1 MRQACKDRYSLY
13 GVNMSIY
20 EQYCNEIVDENGRLK
35 KITLDYPDNF
45 NFGYDVVDRIA
56 DETPEKRALV
66 WCNVEGEEHVFSFA
80 DIKRYSN
87 QMANV
92 FRSAGIG
99 RGDRVLLILKRHY
112 EYWFAAVA
120 LHKLGAV
127 MIPATHMLTVRDFV
141 YRIKSSGVKAI
152 VCTTQK
158 KVPEKITAALNS
170 AGMTARLWC
179 VQKDIDGF
187 ENLTKAM
194 QGASE
199 DFERVQTLAT
209 DPMML
214 YFTSGTTGEPKG
226 VIHDHSYPLA
236 HIVTA
241 KYWQQAE
248 EGGLHFT
255 VAETG
260 WAKASWGKIYGQWLV
275 GSAVMVYDFDNFE
288 PKQLTAVINRYGVTS
303 FCAPPTVYRYLVRKG
318 IPDMP
323 SLRHASTAGE
333 MLAPEVFRRFTER
346 TGLPLCEGYGQ
357 TETTL
362 LMANFRGYDAVEG
375 SMGTPSPFYN
385 IELRGK
391 NGKPVGVGEVGEVVI
406 IPEKEGRQSGVFTA
420 YLDNEEQYRYVWRDG
435 VYHTG
440 DAAYMDENGRYWFH
454 GRFDDIIKTGG
465 FRVGPYEVENVL
477 MEHPAVV
484 ECSVIGVPDPLRGQA
499 IKAVVVPGAGYD
511 SSREL
516 EAEIKNFCNRKLAE
530 YKWIRH
536 VEFVKEMPKTIS
548 GKIQK
553 TVLRSQKQVG
563 YANNCRRYGRR

>member
-1 MRQACKDRYSLY
+1 
-13 GVNMSIY
+13 MSVY
-20 EQYCNEIVDENGRLK
+20 KQYCNEIVDENGRLQK
-35 KITLDYPDNF
+35 LTLEYPDNF
-45 NFGYDVVDRIA
+45 NFGYDVVDKIA
-56 DETPEKRALV
+56 NETPEKRALV
-66 WCNVEGEEHVFSFA
+66 WCNVEGEEHIFSFA
-80 DIKRYSN
+80 DIKKYSN

-92 FRSAGIG
+92 FQGAGIG
-99 RGDRVLLILKRHY
+99 RGDRVMLILKRHY

-127 MIPATHMLTVRDFV
+127 MIPATHMLTVSDFV
-141 YRIKSSGVKAI
+141 YRIQSSEAKAI
-152 VCTTQK
+152 VCTTQNE
-158 KVPEKITAALNS
+158 VPEKITAALKE
-170 AGMTARLWC
+170 AGTTATLWC
-179 VQKDIDGF
+179 VQKDADGF
-187 ENLTKAM
+187 ENLTEAM
-194 QGASE
+194 KEASGE
-199 DFERVQTLAT
+199 LERVQTKAT

-214 YFTSGTTGEPKG
+214 YFTSGTTGYPKG
-226 VIHDHSYPLA
+226 VIHEHSYPLA

-248 EGGLHFT
+248 DNGLHFT

-260 WAKASWGKIYGQWLV
+260 WAKASWGKIYGQWLI
-275 GSAVMVYDFDNFE
+275 GSAVMVYDFDNFD

-323 SLRHASTAGE
+323 SLKHATTAGE
-333 MLAPEVFRRFTER
+333 MLAPEVFRKFTER
-346 TGLPLCEGYGQ
+346 TGLQLCEGYGQ

-362 LMANFRGYDAVEG
+362 LMANFKGYDAVEG

-391 NGKPVGVGEVGEVVI
+391 NGKPVDTYEIGEVVI
-406 IPEKEGRQSGVFTA
+406 VPEKAGKQPGVFA
-420 YLDNEEQYRYVWRDG
+420 GYLDNEEQYHYVWRDG

-440 DAAYMDENGRYWFH
+440 DAAYVDENGRYWFH

-484 ECSVIGVPDPLRGQA
+484 ECSVIGVPDTLRGQA
-499 IKAVVVPGAGYD
+499 IKAVIVLGAGYEP
-511 SSREL
+511 SQEL
-516 EAEIKNFCNRKLAE
+516 ELEIKNFCNQKLAE
-530 YKWIRH
+530 YKWIRL
-536 VEFVKEMPKTIS
+536 VAFVTEMPKTIS

-553 TVLRSQKQVG
+553 TVLRSQK
-563 YANNCRRYGRR
+563 

>member
-1 MRQACKDRYSLY
+1 
-13 GVNMSIY
+13 MSIY
-20 EQYCNEIVDENGRLK
+20 QNYCHEITDEYGNLK
-35 KITLDYPDNF
+35 KLTLDYPDNF
-45 NFGYDVVDRIA
+45 NFGYDVVDKIA
-56 DETPEKRALV
+56 DETPDKRALV
-66 WCNVEGEEHVFSFA
+66 WCNVEGEEHIFTFS
-80 DIKRYSN
+80 DIKKYSN

-92 FRSAGIG
+92 FRHAGIG
-99 RGDRVLLILKRHY
+99 HGDRVMLILKRHY

-127 MIPATHMLTVRDFV
+127 MIPATHMLTVNDLV
-141 YRIKSSGVKAI
+141 YRIKASKVKAI
-152 VCTTQK
+152 VCTSQNE
-158 KVPEKITAALNS
+158 VPEKLLEALQQS
-170 AGMTARLWC
+170 DMTAKLWC
-179 VQKDIDGF
+179 VQADVEGF
-187 ENLTKAM
+187 ENITSAM
-194 QGASE
+194 QTASDE
-199 DFERVQTLAT
+199 LARVPTKAT

-214 YFTSGTTGEPKG
+214 YFTSGTTGYPKG
-226 VIHDHSYPLA
+226 VIHEHSYPLA
-236 HIVTA
+236 HIATA

-248 EGGLHFT
+248 DNGLHFT

-288 PKQLTAVINRYGVTS
+288 PKQLTHIINKYGVTS

-323 SLRHASTAGE
+323 TLKHASTAGE
-333 MLAPEVFRRFTER
+333 MLAPEVFRKFTER

-362 LMANFRGYDAVEG
+362 LLANFKGMTAVEG
-375 SMGTPSPFYN
+375 SMGVPSPFYN
-385 IELRGK
+385 IELRGRQ
-391 NGKPVGVGEVGEVVI
+391 GEVVGVNEIGEVVI
-406 IPEKEGRQSGVFTA
+406 IPEQPCKQTGVFTA
-420 YLDNEEQYRYVWRDG
+420 YLDNEKQYNYVWRGG

-484 ECSVIGVPDPLRGQA
+484 ECSVIGVPDSLRGQA
-499 IKAVVVPGAGYD
+499 IKAVIVLGQGYLPTK
-511 SSREL
+511 EL
-516 EAEIKNFCNRKLAE
+516 ELEIKDFCNQKLAE
-530 YKWIRH
+530 YKWIRII
-536 VEFVKEMPKTIS
+536 EFVEEMPKTIS

-553 TVLRSQKQVG
+553 NVQRKQG
-563 YANNCRRYGRR
+563 

>member
-1 MRQACKDRYSLY
+1 
-13 GVNMSIY
+13 MSIY
-20 EQYCNEIVDENGRLK
+20 KQYCNEIVDENGRLQK
-35 KITLDYPDNF
+35 LTLEYPDNF
-45 NFGYDVVDRIA
+45 NFGYDVVDKIA

-66 WCNVEGEEHVFSFA
+66 WCNVEGEEHIFSFA
-80 DIKRYSN
+80 DIKKYSN

-99 RGDRVLLILKRHY
+99 HGDRVILILKRHY

-127 MIPATHMLTVRDFV
+127 MIPATHMLTVSDFV
-141 YRIKSSGVKAI
+141 YRIKSSKAKAI
-152 VCTTQK
+152 VCTTQNE
-158 KVPEKITAALNS
+158 VPEKITAALKE
-170 AGMTARLWC
+170 ADMTAKLWC
-179 VQKDIDGF
+179 VQKDADGF
-187 ENLTKAM
+187 ENLTEAM
-194 QGASE
+194 REAPE
-199 DFERVQTLAT
+199 KFERVQTLAT

-214 YFTSGTTGEPKG
+214 YFTSGTTGYPKG
-226 VIHDHSYPLA
+226 VIHEHSYPLA

-241 KYWQQAE
+241 KYWHQAE
-248 EGGLHFT
+248 DNGLHFT

-323 SLRHASTAGE
+323 PLKHATTAGE
-333 MLAPEVFRRFTER
+333 MLAPEVFRKFTER
-346 TGLPLCEGYGQ
+346 TGLQLCEGYGQ

-362 LMANFRGYDAVEG
+362 LMANFKGYDAVEG

-391 NGKPVGVGEVGEVVI
+391 NGKPVDTYEIGEVVI
-406 IPEKEGRQSGVFTA
+406 VPEKAGKQPGVFAA
-420 YLDNEEQYRYVWRDG
+420 YLDNEEQYSYVWRDG

-484 ECSVIGVPDPLRGQA
+484 ECSVIGVPDALRGQS
-499 IKAVVVPGAGYD
+499 IKAVIVLGAGYEP
-511 SSREL
+511 SQEL
-516 EAEIKNFCNRKLAE
+516 ELEIKNFCNQKLAE
-530 YKWIRH
+530 YKWIRII
-536 VEFVKEMPKTIS
+536 EFVTEMPKTIS

-553 TVLRSQKQVG
+553 NVLRSQNETV
-563 YANNCRRYGRR
+563 

>member
-1 MRQACKDRYSLY
+1 
-13 GVNMSIY
+13 MSIY
-20 EQYCNEIVDENGRLK
+20 KQYCNEIVDENGRLQK
-35 KITLDYPDNF
+35 LTLEYPDNF
-45 NFGYDVVDRIA
+45 NFGYDVVDKIA

-66 WCNVEGEEHVFSFA
+66 WCNVEGEEHIFSFA
-80 DIKRYSN
+80 DIKKYSN

-99 RGDRVLLILKRHY
+99 HGDRVILILKRHY

-127 MIPATHMLTVRDFV
+127 MIPATHMLTVSDFV
-141 YRIKSSGVKAI
+141 YRIKSSKAKAI
-152 VCTTQK
+152 VCTTQNE
-158 KVPEKITAALNS
+158 VPEKITAALKE
-170 AGMTARLWC
+170 ADMTAKLWC
-179 VQKDIDGF
+179 VQKDADGF
-187 ENLTKAM
+187 ENLTEAM
-194 QGASE
+194 REAPE
-199 DFERVQTLAT
+199 KFERVQTLAT

-214 YFTSGTTGEPKG
+214 YFTSGTTGYPKG
-226 VIHDHSYPLA
+226 VIHEHSYPLA

-241 KYWQQAE
+241 KYWHEAE
-248 EGGLHFT
+248 DNGLHFT

-323 SLRHASTAGE
+323 SLKHATTAGE
-333 MLAPEVFRRFTER
+333 MLAPEVFRKFTER
-346 TGLPLCEGYGQ
+346 TGLQLCEGYGQ

-362 LMANFRGYDAVEG
+362 LMANFKGYDAVEG

-391 NGKPVGVGEVGEVVI
+391 NGKPVDTYEIGEVVI
-406 IPEKEGRQSGVFTA
+406 VPEKAGKQPGVFAA
-420 YLDNEEQYRYVWRDG
+420 YLDNEEQYSYVWRDG

-484 ECSVIGVPDPLRGQA
+484 ECSVIGVPDALRGQS
-499 IKAVVVPGAGYD
+499 IKAVIVLGAGYEP
-511 SSREL
+511 SQEL
-516 EAEIKNFCNRKLAE
+516 ELEIKNFCNQKLAE
-530 YKWIRH
+530 YKWIRII
-536 VEFVKEMPKTIS
+536 EFVTEMPKTIS

-553 TVLRSQKQVG
+553 TVLRSQNETV
-563 YANNCRRYGRR
+563 

>member
-1 MRQACKDRYSLY
+1 
-13 GVNMSIY
+13 MSVY
-20 EQYCNEIVDENGRLK
+20 KQYCNEIVDENGRLQK
-35 KITLDYPDNF
+35 LTLEYPDNF
-45 NFGYDVVDRIA
+45 NFGYDVVDKIA
-56 DETPEKRALV
+56 NETPEKRALV
-66 WCNVEGEEHVFSFA
+66 WCNMEGEEHIFSFA
-80 DIKRYSN
+80 DIKKYSN

-92 FRSAGIG
+92 FQGAGIG
-99 RGDRVLLILKRHY
+99 RGDRVMLILKRHY

-127 MIPATHMLTVRDFV
+127 MIPATHMLTVSDFV
-141 YRIKSSGVKAI
+141 YRIQSSKAKAI
-152 VCTTQK
+152 VCTTQNE
-158 KVPEKITAALNS
+158 VPEKITAALKE
-170 AGMTARLWC
+170 ADMTATLWC
-179 VQKDIDGF
+179 VQKDADGF
-187 ENLTKAM
+187 ENLTTAM
-194 QGASE
+194 KEASE
-199 DFERVQTLAT
+199 NLERVQTLAT

-214 YFTSGTTGEPKG
+214 YFTSGTTGYPKG
-226 VIHDHSYPLA
+226 VIHEHSYPLA

-248 EGGLHFT
+248 DNGLHFT

-260 WAKASWGKIYGQWLV
+260 WAKASWGKIYGQWLI
-275 GSAVMVYDFDNFE
+275 GSAVMVYDFDNFD

-323 SLRHASTAGE
+323 SLKHATTAGE
-333 MLAPEVFRRFTER
+333 MLAPEVFRKFTER
-346 TGLPLCEGYGQ
+346 TGLQLCEGYGQ

-362 LMANFRGYDAVEG
+362 LMANFKGYDAVEG

-391 NGKPVGVGEVGEVVI
+391 NGKPVDPYEIGEVVI
-406 IPEKEGRQSGVFTA
+406 VPEKAGKQPGVFA
-420 YLDNEEQYRYVWRDG
+420 GYLDNEEQYHYVWRDG

-440 DAAYMDENGRYWFH
+440 DAAYVDENGRYWFH

-484 ECSVIGVPDPLRGQA
+484 ECSVIGVPDTLRGQA
-499 IKAVVVPGAGYD
+499 IKAVIVLGAGYEP
-511 SSREL
+511 SQEL
-516 EAEIKNFCNRKLAE
+516 ELEIKNFCNQKLAE
-530 YKWIRH
+530 YKWIRL
-536 VEFVKEMPKTIS
+536 VEFVTEMPKTIS

-553 TVLRSQKQVG
+553 TVLRSQK
-563 YANNCRRYGRR
+563 